1 MTPQQVETL
10 FRMGKDYAFA
20 RWSCPIA
27 PVVFGVDDATL
38 AVVKGAF
45 EAVVA
50 LAGHRMAGNDPELGA
65 NCMVF
70 FLRDWGELAGLP
82 QLERLLPGVSD
93 LAARLQADDADRYRG
108 LHFDDSG
115 AIRSAFVFLRMSGPL
130 ADIPAEDLALAE
142 VVQVI
147 LRWSDSAFATAS
159 PLARHD
165 GRTILR
171 PEIAA
176 LIRAAY
182 DPVLPAAS
190 RDPAHALRLAAR
202 LR

>member
-108 LHFDDSG
+108 IGQVDGDEGIGGGTFRDRH
-115 AIRSAFVFLRMSGPL
+115 ACIVPRPLRGCPHH
-130 ADIPAEDLALAE
+130 A
-142 VVQVI
+142 V
-147 LRWSDSAFATAS
+147 LR
-159 PLARHD
+159 
-165 GRTILR
+165 
-171 PEIAA
+171 
-176 LIRAAY
+176 
-182 DPVLPAAS
+182 
-190 RDPAHALRLAAR
+190 
-202 LR
+202 